1 MTYSMVYIDIYILFY
16 KIFPEFIYRNTL
28 IINKIFYF
36 LILLYLLIKIYYI
49 YKCNWNY
56 KSRLTWIYNAVFTS
70 DLQRL
75 NKGDGVSENMLFY
88 WDILIISCQD
98 SFIWY
103 YSMVVTKLLA
113 SQRKEYTLQESK
125 NKQLHLFI
133 DNYTFFFVRL
143 RFNKKYNYK
152 VPTLEIKLIIRL
164 HN

>member
-28 IINKIFYF
+28 IINQIFYF

-113 SQRKEYTLQESK
+113 S
-125 NKQLHLFI
+125 
-133 DNYTFFFVRL
+133 
-143 RFNKKYNYK
+143 
-152 VPTLEIKLIIRL
+152 
-164 HN
+164 